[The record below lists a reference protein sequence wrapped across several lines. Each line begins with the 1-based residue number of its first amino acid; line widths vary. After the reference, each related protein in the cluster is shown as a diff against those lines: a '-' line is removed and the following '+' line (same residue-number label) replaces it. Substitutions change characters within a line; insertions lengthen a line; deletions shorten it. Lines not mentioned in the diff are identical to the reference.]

1 MRKLIFVVITFA
13 LLLVLASCNDSAKA
27 NSKKSNTE
35 KIHKVK
41 KDSQPLNQNE
51 QQTPHSNIVQTPVP
65 EAQKVIQKFYQDIN
79 EQKYQDAA
87 SLLGPQ
93 LKFEGQPEYIKYL
106 KNMKQVTI
114 TKLVDISNDSGPI
127 DPNYKQYFAI
137 KVYYGELNIK
147 VQDPNLVP
155 TLGGKNYR
163 RFILIKEN
171 QDSPW
176 LIDTDENTPKR
187 ES

>member
-1 MRKLIFVVITFA
+1 MKKLMFVVITFA
-13 LLLVLASCNDSAKA
+13 LFLLASCGDSAK
-27 NSKKSNTE
+27 K
-35 KIHKVK
+35 
-41 KDSQPLNQNE
+41 PLHQKE
-51 QQTPHSNIVQTPVP
+51 PQTARSNIVKTPVP
-65 EAQKVIQKFYQDIN
+65 EAQKVIEKFYQDIN
-79 EQKYQDAA
+79 KQKYQDAA

-93 LKFEGQPEYIKYL
+93 LKFEGQPEYSKYL

-171 QDSPW
+171 RDSPW